1 MAWKW
6 NDVRNSIDCIKRTM
20 WSKAIVAVLWEIML
34 CVYFVFISVIWN
46 CFSKES
52 LAVDIF
58 LVCKNFF
65 KKMFEY
71 LHLLCDGLNPYMLK
85 LFA

>member
-6 NDVRNSIDCIKRTM
+6 NDVRNSIDRIKRTM
-20 WSKAIVAVLWEIML
+20 WSKAVVAVLWEIML

-58 LVCKNFF
+58 WSVQIFLKRC
-65 KKMFEY
+65 
-71 LHLLCDGLNPYMLK
+71 LNTYIYYVMD
-85 LFA
+85 